1 MKNSNTRL
9 VAYSALV
16 TAGVG
21 CMLVGLRWLFFL
33 GLGLV
38 FFSSWFS
45 SYRVSRW
52 KPIFGL
58 VGCLAY
64 AAWILV
70 QSFQDGTVLARQ
82 PLGIMFS
89 VLFIAA
95 WVLVLALEWLHSRR
109 TCGISNHA

>member
-1 MKNSNTRL
+1 MNNSSIRL
-9 VAYSALV
+9 VAYSALL
-16 TAGVG
+16 TAGVA
-21 CMLVGLRWLFFL
+21 CTLVGLRWLFFL

-58 VGCLAY
+58 VVCLAY
-64 AAWILV
+64 AAWVLV
-70 QSFQDGTVLARQ
+70 ESCQDGTVLARQ
-82 PLGIMFS
+82 PLGIVFS

-95 WVLVLALEWLHSRR
+95 WMLVLALEWLHSRGTR
-109 TCGISNHA
+109 GIPNHA

>member
-1 MKNSNTRL
+1 MNNSNIRF
-9 VAYSALV
+9 VAYSALL
-16 TAGVG
+16 TAGVA

-64 AAWILV
+64 AAWVLV
-70 QSFQDGTVLARQ
+70 QSCQDGTVFARQ
-82 PLGIMFS
+82 PPGIMFS

-95 WVLVLALEWLHSRR
+95 WVLLLALEWSHSRGTR
-109 TCGISNHA
+109 QDTNHA